1 MQAKL
6 PQLSNMS
13 YAETLN
19 NELILKMSLKGVSL
33 SNGPNNLSL
42 LLMHNKRVWIWVKE
56 RKFPRTLI
64 LRALQSNDCTDIQG
78 GPS

>member
-42 LLMHNKRVWIWVKE
+42 LLMHNKRVWI
-56 RKFPRTLI
+56 
-64 LRALQSNDCTDIQG
+64 
-78 GPS
+78 